1 MAMMPMSQLYPKPS
15 EQGFTLVEL
24 LVVLA
29 IMALGAMLLAGRPS
43 GNDSASNLEAKAK
56 LRASISELRAKA
68 ISTGTTAKLPLNTLG
83 YGLQPALGQDSDG
96 LQFWPDGSSN
106 GGVIIDAR
114 GKIFFR
120 VDWKTGR
127 INEVG

>member
-1 MAMMPMSQLYPKPS
+1 MTPMSQPYPKPS
-15 EQGFTLVEL
+15 QQGFTLVEL
-24 LVVLA
+24 LAVLA

-43 GNDSASNLEAKAK
+43 GNDSASNLQAKAK

-68 ISTGTTAKLPLNTLG
+68 ISTGTTTQLPLSTLG
-83 YGLQPALGQDSDG
+83 YGLQPAIGQGSDG

-114 GKIFFR
+114 GKILFR
-120 VDWKTGR
+120 VDWNTGR
-127 INEVG
+127 IDEVG